1 LAEGFKDGTSATW
14 DSEVLQTEG
23 LVMVVFWAGWC
34 APCVAMSPTV
44 EELAMECAGKV
55 KVVKLNIDDNDDIAS
70 TYKISILPTVMFF
83 KNGQKLHEIITA
95 VPKVQ
100 LEDVIDSLSR

>member
-1 LAEGFKDGTSATW
+1 
-14 DSEVLQTEG
+14 
-23 LVMVVFWAGWC
+23 MVVFWAGWC

-83 KNGQKLHEIITA
+83 KNGQKYRKA
-95 VPKVQ
+95 
-100 LEDVIDSLSR
+100 SRMWFVEKAHVLLPHHAGDLNKRC